1 MKLPGEMSTKC
12 KDQQYFEEFADLSGL
27 RANPSKSHVFCAGVC
42 GRQKEMLIESLEM
55 KEGSLPVRYL
65 GVPLISK
72 KLSSLDCEI
81 LLDKI
86 SRRMNSWLSRHL
98 YFAGRLQILSS
109 ALYSIQIYWS
119 NTFIL
124 TKKVI
129 RLIEQKFNRFLWNG
143 SDASAAKE
151 KVSWDDLCVPM
162 LEGGLGLRKIEN

>member
-42 GRQKEMLIESLEM
+42 GRQKEMLTESLEM

-86 SRRMNSWLSRHL
+86 
-98 YFAGRLQILSS
+98 
-109 ALYSIQIYWS
+109 
-119 NTFIL
+119 
-124 TKKVI
+124 
-129 RLIEQKFNRFLWNG
+129 
-143 SDASAAKE
+143 
-151 KVSWDDLCVPM
+151 
-162 LEGGLGLRKIEN
+162 